1 MCDFE
6 GINVMVRTGHIDV
19 LEGVRVEDEIF
30 LEATAL
36 GIKIIAIAFGI
47 SPQQLDYLLYRIED
61 EVK

>member
-6 GINVMVRTGHIDV
+6 GINVMVPTGHIDV
-19 LEGVRVEDEIF
+19 LEEVEVEEDIF

-36 GIKIIAIAFGI
+36 GIKMIAIAFGI
-47 SPQQLDYLLYRIED
+47 SPQQLDYLLYRIEG

>member
-6 GINVMVRTGHIDV
+6 GINVMVRTGHVDV
-19 LEGVRVEDEIF
+19 LEGIRVEDDIF

-36 GIKIIAIAFGI
+36 GMKMIAIAFSI
-47 SPQQLDYLLYRIED
+47 SPQQLDYPLYRIED